1 MNLWRI
7 FQLWKGYWKWLVLSL
22 ALTLGGAIGTLAIP
36 AFSQELINDGILKN
50 NFAIIIS
57 VGGYM
62 LLAALLAAVC
72 QVVNTA
78 IAVKFSEQT
87 AHVLRTDAY
96 DQIQTLSFGNLDRFR
111 PSDLLVRLTTDIQN
125 IKIAIQQ
132 GILNLPLVPVMLI
145 TTILLIAFRTPALIW
160 LMVVLLIIFSCL
172 LSFYFIIVVPLFN
185 RRQQKFDELNRAL
198 QENMA
203 GVRVVKAFVR
213 QDLENKRFSLVAGE
227 VKSASLK
234 AQHIVAL
241 LIPTM
246 IFIVIIAVGAIY
258 FIGGTEILKGTG
270 FSLGEVTAS
279 VEYLFLMIMPFMILG
294 TVLPAITSA
303 RPSLGRIYEVIDAVP
318 DVKDA
323 NDPIDLD
330 PASVKGDL
338 VFEDV
343 SFGYGDDDG
352 KPGPLV
358 LKNISFSAHPGQT
371 IGFLGPTGSGKSTLV
386 SLIPRFYDVTS
397 GRITID
403 GIDIRNIPQDTLREI
418 VGTCLQQPN
427 LFSGT
432 IRENVL
438 FGSRDQTDENMI
450 QSAQDADADGFVA
463 NIPEKYDD
471 NVSRHGTNFSGGQRQ
486 RLCIAR
492 TLAKDPRIIILDDS
506 TSACDVATE
515 ARIQDAVNKRFSGV
529 TKLLVAQRISTVI
542 AADKIILLENG
553 GIIASG
559 RHEELLQTS
568 PQYKEIYDS
577 QLGSGIFVRGDTR

>member
-1 MNLWRI
+1 MTIRRI
-7 FQLWKGYWKWLVLSL
+7 FRLWKGYWKWLGVSL
-22 ALTLGGAIGTLAIP
+22 LLTLGGAIGTLAIP
-36 AFSQELINDGILKN
+36 ALSQELINDGILKN
-50 NFAIIIS
+50 NFNIIIS

-62 LLAALLAAVC
+62 FLAALLAAVC
-72 QVVNTA
+72 QVANTK
-78 IAVKFSEQT
+78 IAVKFSEWT
-87 AHVLRTDAY
+87 AHALRTDAY
-96 DQIQTLSFGNLDRFR
+96 NQIQMLSFGNLDRFR

-145 TTILLIAFRTPALIW
+145 TSILLIAYRTPSLIW
-160 LMVVLLIIFSCL
+160 LMIVLLIIFSCL

-213 QDLENKRFSLVAGE
+213 QDLENKRFSSVAGE

-234 AQHIVAL
+234 AQHIVAY
-241 LIPTM
+241 LIPTL
-246 IFIVIIAVGAIY
+246 IFIVIIALAAIY
-258 FIGGTEILKGTG
+258 YIGGTEILKGTG

-303 RPSLGRIYEVIDAVP
+303 RPSLHRIYEVIDAVP
-318 DVKDA
+318 EVRDNENPTDV
-323 NDPIDLD
+323 D
-330 PASVKGDL
+330 PASVKGNL
-338 VFEDV
+338 IFEDV
-343 SFGYGDDDG
+343 SFGYIGNDG

-358 LKNISFSAHPGQT
+358 LKNISFAAHPGET
-371 IGFLGPTGSGKSTLV
+371 IGFLGSTGSGKSTLV

-403 GIDIRNIPQDTLREI
+403 GTDIRNIPQDCLREI
-418 VGTCLQQPN
+418 VGISLQQPN

-432 IRENVL
+432 IRENIL

-450 QSAQDADADGFVA
+450 LSAQDADADGFVA

-471 NVSRHGTNFSGGQRQ
+471 NVARHGTNFSGGQRQ

-492 TLAKDPRIIILDDS
+492 TLAKDPHIIILDDS

-515 ARIQDAVNKRFSGV
+515 ARIQDAVNSRFTGV

-542 AADKIILLENG
+542 AADRIILLENG
-553 GIIASG
+553 EIIATG
-559 RHEELLQTS
+559 RHEELLLTS
-568 PQYKEIYDS
+568 SQYKEIYDS
-577 QLGSGIFVRGDTR
+577 QLGRGILGGGDAR

>member
-50 NFAIIIS
+50 NFGIIIS

-72 QVVNTA
+72 QVANTA
-78 IAVKFSEQT
+78 IAVKFSEGT

-96 DQIQTLSFGNLDRFR
+96 DKIQTLSFGNLDRFR

-213 QDLENKRFSLVAGE
+213 QDLENKRFSSVAGE

-241 LIPTM
+241 LIPTL
-246 IFIVIIAVGAIY
+246 IFIVIIALGAIY

-323 NDPIDLD
+323 KDPIDLD

-343 SFGYGDDDG
+343 SFRYGENDG

-463 NIPEKYDD
+463 NIPERYDD
-471 NVSRHGTNFSGGQRQ
+471 NVARHGTNFSGGQRQ

-553 GIIASG
+553 SIIASG
-559 RHEELLQTS
+559 HHEELLQTS

-577 QLGSGIFVRGDTR
+577 QLGSGIFVRSDTR

>member
-1 MNLWRI
+1 M
-7 FQLWKGYWKWLVLSL
+7 
-22 ALTLGGAIGTLAIP
+22 
-36 AFSQELINDGILKN
+36 
-50 NFAIIIS
+50 
-57 VGGYM
+57 
-62 LLAALLAAVC
+62 
-72 QVVNTA
+72 
-78 IAVKFSEQT
+78 
-87 AHVLRTDAY
+87 
-96 DQIQTLSFGNLDRFR
+96 
-111 PSDLLVRLTTDIQN
+111 
-125 IKIAIQQ
+125 
-132 GILNLPLVPVMLI
+132 
-145 TTILLIAFRTPALIW
+145 
-160 LMVVLLIIFSCL
+160 
-172 LSFYFIIVVPLFN
+172 
-185 RRQQKFDELNRAL
+185 
-198 QENMA
+198 
-203 GVRVVKAFVR
+203 
-213 QDLENKRFSLVAGE
+213 
-227 VKSASLK
+227 
-234 AQHIVAL
+234 
-241 LIPTM
+241 
-246 IFIVIIAVGAIY
+246 IIALGAIY

-323 NDPIDLD
+323 KDPIDLD

-343 SFGYGDDDG
+343 SFGYGENDG

-471 NVSRHGTNFSGGQRQ
+471 NVTRHGTNFSGGQRQ

-553 GIIASG
+553 SIIASG